1 MPLTYDQIN
10 GITQKKFIPKLVD
23 NIYDSNVLLKKMKA
37 GEGYKKI
44 DGGERIIQ
52 PLEYAQI
59 SAAGTY
65 SGTDLLST
73 TDNETFTAAEY
84 LWKQYYANISI
95 TGLDKLK
102 NAGDSQ
108 IIDFV
113 KSKVQASEKTLAQLL
128 GDGLYSNG
136 TDSKAIVGLRYAHA
150 NSNTIGGIAQSS
162 YSWWNTQKDSTTTVL
177 SLAAMQAIDNSC
189 TVDNDSPD
197 LITTTRSIYNS
208 YWSLLQPQQRFV
220 DSKTADAGFQNL
232 MFNAKPVVVD
242 SKVPSS
248 HMFFHNMKYMSLQ
261 VHKDA
266 DMKFL
271 PFVKPINQDVESA
284 KVLWAGA
291 LCYSNL
297 RFLGSLTAITG

>member
-1 MPLTYDQIN
+1 MALSLDQIN
-10 GITQKKFIPKLVD
+10 GITQKKFLPKLVD
-23 NIYDSNVLLKKMKA
+23 NIYDSNILLKKMKA
-37 GEGYKKI
+37 GEGYKKV
-44 DGGERIIQ
+44 DGGTSLVQ

-84 LWKQYYANISI
+84 SWKQYFANISI

-102 NAGDSQ
+102 NSGDSQ
-108 IIDFV
+108 KIDFV
-113 KSKVQASEKTLAQLL
+113 KSKIQAAEKTLAQLL

-136 TDSKAIVGLRYAHA
+136 TDTKALVGLRYAYA
-150 NSNTIGGIAQSS
+150 NTNTIGGIAQSS
-162 YSWWNTQKDSTTTVL
+162 YSWWNAQKDSATTVL

-189 TVDNDSPD
+189 TVDNDTPG

-208 YWSLLQPQQRFV
+208 YWSLLQPQQRFQ
-220 DSKTADAGFQNL
+220 DGDTAKAGFQNL
-232 MFNAKPVVVD
+232 MFNGKPVIVD
-242 SKVPSS
+242 SKVPSA
-248 HMFFHNMKYMSLQ
+248 HMCFHNMKYMALQ
-261 VHKDA
+261 VHKDC

-284 KVLWAGA
+284 KILWAGA

-297 RFLGSLTAITG
+297 RFLGALTAITG

>member
-1 MPLTYDQIN
+1 MALTYDQIN
-10 GITQKKFIPKLVD
+10 GITERKFLKKLVD

-37 GEGYKKI
+37 GEAYRKV
-44 DGGERIIQ
+44 DGGTSIMQ

-73 TDNETFTAAEY
+73 TDSESYTSAEFQ
-84 LWKQYYANISI
+84 WKQYYANISI

-102 NAGDSQ
+102 NSGDAQ
-108 IIDFV
+108 VIDFV
-113 KSKVQASEKTLAQLL
+113 KSKVQSAEKTLAQLL
-128 GDGLYSNG
+128 GDGLYSAG
-136 TDSKAIVGLRYAHA
+136 TDSKALVGLRYVHA
-150 NSNTIGGIAQSS
+150 NSNTVGGIAQSS
-162 YSWWNTQKDSTTTVL
+162 YSWWNTQKDSTTTTL
-177 SLAAMQAIDNSC
+177 SIAAMQAVDNNC
-189 TVDNDSPD
+189 TVDGESPD
-197 LITTTRSIYNS
+197 LITCTRSIYNAF
-208 YWSLLQPQQRFV
+208 YGLLQPQQRFT
-220 DSKTADAGFQNL
+220 DNGKASAGFTNL
-232 MFNAKPVVVD
+232 MFNSKPVVVD
-242 SKVPSS
+242 SKCPTS
-248 HMFFHNMKYMSLQ
+248 HMFFHNMNYMALQ

-271 PFVKPINQDVESA
+271 PFARNLNQDLESA

>member
-1 MPLTYDQIN
+1 MALTYDQIN

-84 LWKQYYANISI
+84 TWKQYYANISI

-113 KSKVQASEKTLAQLL
+113 KSKVQAAEKTLAQLL
-128 GDGLYSNG
+128 GDGLYSAG
-136 TDSKAIVGLRYAHA
+136 TDSKALVGLRVAYT
-150 NSNTIGGIAQSS
+150 NTSSVGGIAQSS

-208 YWSLLQPQQRFV
+208 YWALLQPQQRFV
-220 DSKTADAGFQNL
+220 DSGKASAGFQNL
-232 MFNAKPVVVD
+232 MFNGKPVVVD
-242 SKVPSS
+242 SKVPTS
-248 HMFFHNMKYMSLQ
+248 HMCFHNMKYMALQ

-266 DMKFL
+266 DMKFI

-297 RFLGSLTAITG
+297 RFLGALTAITG